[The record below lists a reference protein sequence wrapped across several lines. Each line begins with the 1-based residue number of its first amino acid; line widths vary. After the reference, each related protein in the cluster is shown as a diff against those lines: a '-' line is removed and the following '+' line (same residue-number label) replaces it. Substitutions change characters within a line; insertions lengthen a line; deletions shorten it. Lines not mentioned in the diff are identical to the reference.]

1 MCHLCM
7 TFTYIIIIFQI
18 LSLVSLLE
26 LWSLLYY
33 LWLGTF
39 FLTTMYLTYAII
51 HPLHIQLFN
60 LNTIFIIHF
69 LFVIQFSFLYD
80 ISPFGYNT
88 RYHIATTPDYASE
101 QLWVDL
107 WNILLIKLNKQFHY
121 WGTKPISVIKQ
132 LYKNYRPVAQDIN
145 LAIRRHSN
153 YINRSTTSATV
164 PRW

>member
-7 TFTYIIIIFQI
+7 TFTYIIIIPNTVIRAMITFI
-18 LSLVSLLE
+18 LSKIGHS
-26 LWSLLYY
+26 
-33 LWLGTF
+33 
-39 FLTTMYLTYAII
+39 FLTTMYLKYAII

-60 LNTIFIIHF
+60 LNTIFIINF

-80 ISPFGYNT
+80 ISPLGYNT
-88 RYHIATTPDYASE
+88 RYHIATIPDYASE

-132 LYKNYRPVAQDIN
+132 LYKNYKPVAQHIN
-145 LAIRRHSN
+145 LAI
-153 YINRSTTSATV
+153 TA
-164 PRW
+164 W